1 MNLSFPQMPEKLTS
15 TEQDIVEYIAAHR
28 DEFLCMTIGQMS
40 AALHISEATVSR
52 FARHVGCED
61 FKHLKRTVV
70 EQTIQ
75 RGPAQKLNHTLQT
88 GDGDLLTAWMEQ
100 QRYNLQKTLDLL
112 DREAFA
118 SAVAALLGARK
129 IFLHARNASRAPAVL
144 LEYRLRR
151 IGLEVEQLPA
161 AGSELAERLAAIGP
175 QDVVVLFAAGR
186 GRAVRLCQGIAGGRG
201 HSGPA
206 AAGRLPDNPF
216 HQPRL
221 ARRGPSR
228 RHRAFCLPRGR
239 KGTALDEFPHL
250 GGRGPEPGP
259 LGPDGRR
266 RPCPPGRDPAAQ
278 SRL

>member
-1 MNLSFPQMPEKLTS
+1 
-15 TEQDIVEYIAAHR
+15 
-28 DEFLCMTIGQMS
+28 MTIGQLS

-75 RGPAQKLNHTLQT
+75 RGPAQKLNYTLRT

-112 DREAFA
+112 DRDAFA
-118 SAVAALLGARK
+118 AAVAALLGARK

-161 AGSELAERLAAIGP
+161 AGSELAERLAVIGP
-175 QDVVVLFAAGR
+175 RDAVVLFGFAK
-186 GRAVRLCQGIAGGRG
+186 V
-201 HSGPA
+201 SA
-206 AAGRLPDNPF
+206 AAGVILERQKEAGYQTILF
-216 HQPRL
+216 TSRVWHGEGPRADIELFVYRGDEKEQHSMSSPISVVEALSLALSAQMGDVAL
-221 ARRGPSR
+221 AR
-228 RHRAFCLPRGR
+228 
-239 KGTALDEFPHL
+239 LDEIQQL
-250 GGRGPEPGP
+250 KTAYK
-259 LGPDGRR
+259 D
-266 RPCPPGRDPAAQ
+266 
-278 SRL
+278 RL

>member
-28 DEFLCMTIGQMS
+28 DEFLCMTIGQLS

-75 RGPAQKLNHTLQT
+75 RGPVQKLSNTLQAKE
-88 GDGDLLTAWMEQ
+88 DDILAAWLEQ

-112 DREAFA
+112 DQDAFA
-118 SAVAALLGARK
+118 AAVSALLGARK

-151 IGLEVEQLPA
+151 IGLEVEQLPS
-161 AGSELAERLAAIGP
+161 AGSELAERLAVIGP
-175 QDVVVLFAAGR
+175 RDAVVLFGFAK
-186 GRAVRLCQGIAGGRG
+186 V
-201 HSGPA
+201 SA
-206 AAGRLPDNPF
+206 AAGVILERQKEAGYQTILF
-216 HQPRL
+216 TSCVWHGEGPRAEIELFVYRGDEKEQHSMSSPISVVEALSLALSAQMGDVAL
-221 ARRGPSR
+221 AR
-228 RHRAFCLPRGR
+228 
-239 KGTALDEFPHL
+239 LDEIQQL
-250 GGRGPEPGP
+250 KTAYK
-259 LGPDGRR
+259 D
-266 RPCPPGRDPAAQ
+266 
-278 SRL
+278 RL

>member
-28 DEFLCMTIGQMS
+28 DEFLCMTIGQLS
-40 AALHISEATVSR
+40 SALHISEATVSR

-70 EQTIQ
+70 EQTVQ
-75 RGPAQKLNHTLQT
+75 RGPAQKLNRTLQT

-112 DREAFA
+112 DRDAFA
-118 SAVAALLGARK
+118 AAVTTLLGARK

-151 IGLEVEQLPA
+151 IGLEVEQLPSA
-161 AGSELAERLAAIGP
+161 ASGRHRS
-175 QDVVVLFAAGR
+175 AGR
-186 GRAVRLCQGIAGGRG
+186 GRAVRLCQSVGGGRG
-201 HSGPA
+201 HSGASA
-206 AAGRLPDNPF
+206 ASRLPDHPF

-221 ARRGPSR
+221 ARRRPSR
-228 RHRAFCLPRGR
+228 
-239 KGTALDEFPHL
+239 
-250 GGRGPEPGP
+250 
-259 LGPDGRR
+259 
-266 RPCPPGRDPAAQ
+266 
-278 SRL
+278 